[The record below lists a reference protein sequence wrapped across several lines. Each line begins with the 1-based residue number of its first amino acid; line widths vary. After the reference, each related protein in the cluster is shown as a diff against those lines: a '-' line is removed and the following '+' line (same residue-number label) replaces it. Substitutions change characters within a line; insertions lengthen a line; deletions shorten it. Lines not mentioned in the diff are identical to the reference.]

1 MTSGLWSF
9 SLARRLFRDDRLT
22 SRGYTALF
30 AISSVLT
37 ICVDLV
43 LRSRLDPA
51 KMSFSMRLPLAFVG
65 VFGTLGLLFLY
76 IGMWWYWARLDDSG
90 RWWKRF
96 WFVVL
101 LVGFWNGSIL
111 YFLFV
116 YLPQVVRRRE
126 VNV

>member
-1 MTSGLWSF
+1 VSF
-9 SLARRLFRDDRLT
+9 PLATRLFRDDRLT
-22 SRGYTALF
+22 SRGYATLF
-30 AISSVLT
+30 AISLILTVCVEFVLW
-37 ICVDLV
+37 
-43 LRSRLDPA
+43 SRPDPT
-51 KMSFSMRLPLAFVG
+51 KMSFWMRLPLAFVG

-76 IGMWWYWARLDDSG
+76 VGMWWYWARLDDSG

-101 LVGFWNGSIL
+101 LVGFWNGSVL

-126 VNV
+126 AGAR

>member
-1 MTSGLWSF
+1 VTF
-9 SLARRLFRDDRLT
+9 PLARKLFRDDRLA
-22 SRGYTALF
+22 SRGYATLF
-30 AISSVLT
+30 AISSILT
-37 ICVDLV
+37 VCVEFILW
-43 LRSRLDPA
+43 SRLDPA
-51 KMSFSMRLPLAFVG
+51 KMSFWMRLPLAFVG

-76 IGMWWYWARLDDSG
+76 IGMWWYWARLDDSD

-101 LVGFWNGSIL
+101 LVGFWNGSVP

-126 VNV
+126 AGAR